1 MHFKIKLLLLTLIFP
16 ICVLANDDAHGGG
29 HESGGGEHGEKAE
42 TKKGSGLPEWVELES
57 RISSIEARVK
67 SKENNIVKLL
77 QEKKATDVKS
87 PRMKEIIKE
96 LASEHREMRQGAEEL
111 SKQRTIL
118 KYRYPER
125 GADPNRKY
133 KKVEVKS
140 LQEMEE
146 AIGVD
151 GRLSKTLQRVRQQYQ
166 HAPPAQKAAKP
177 APTVEPVE
185 NVEIEKSII
194 LQK

>member
-1 MHFKIKLLLLTLIFP
+1 MHFKIKLLLLTLVFP
-16 ICVLANDDAHGGG
+16 ICAFANDDEHGSGQ
-29 HESGGGEHGEKAE
+29 EGGGEHAEKAE
-42 TKKGSGLPEWVELES
+42 PKKGSGLPEWIELES
-57 RISSIEARVK
+57 RISSIEAKVK

-133 KKVEVKS
+133 KKVEVRS

-166 HAPPAQKAAKP
+166 HTPSPQKVTKP
-177 APTVEPVE
+177 TPTVEPAE
-185 NVEIEKSII
+185 NIEIEKSII